1 MHEINNHHVEVEELK
16 KLGVSEKTL
25 ASEIFLR
32 KIYGDEILMNEV
44 PDDLDVKSKRKVQ
57 KVDLTEMEG
66 TKGLK
71 AIDDDINLFG
81 TYTVNRGFYRLS
93 LQELINKDFEVVRG
107 STVTFD
113 GDPMTARLN
122 ITACHTINYVPL
134 KDLSPDITGNAH
146 VNCLLN
152 IGGTLN
158 APVISFELELPQGT
172 EEEKSILRSYTS
184 TEEQRNMQFIYL
196 LGLGK
201 FYTMDL
207 AHSQSAEGTGNMESF
222 LSTTIS
228 GQINNL
234 LSNIISS
241 ENWNFASNIRT
252 ENIMGG
258 VADNTFE
265 NMEIEGI
272 LEGRLLDNRL
282 LVNGNFGYRENPM
295 YASNFIG
302 DFDVRYL
309 LRNDIS
315 LKGYNKTNDRY
326 FSKTSLTTQGIG
338 LIFQRDFNRL
348 FKRKS
353 KTSQSSMTFT
363 ELE

>member
-1 MHEINNHHVEVEELK
+1 MQISIR
-16 KLGVSEKTL
+16 G
-25 ASEIFLR
+25 
-32 KIYGDEILMNEV
+32 
-44 PDDLDVKSKRKVQ
+44 
-57 KVDLTEMEG
+57 
-66 TKGLK
+66 
-71 AIDDDINLFG
+71 DDINLFG

-93 LQELINKDFEVVRG
+93 LQEVINKNFDVLDG

-113 GDPMTARLN
+113 GDPMNARLN
-122 ITACHTINYVPL
+122 ITARHIVNYVPL
-134 KDLSPDITGNAH
+134 KDLSPELTGNVH
-146 VNCLLN
+146 VNCLLH

-158 APVISFELELPQGT
+158 APDLTFDLELPQGT

-184 TEEQRNMQFIYL
+184 TEEQKNMQFIYL

-201 FYTMDL
+201 FYTLDM
-207 AHSQSAEGTGNMESF
+207 AQATEGTDNMESF

-241 ENWNFASNIRT
+241 SNWNFASNIRA
-252 ENIMGG
+252 ENMLTGESDMSG
-258 VADNTFE
+258 DNWE

-282 LVNGNFGYRENPM
+282 LINGNFGYRENPM

-309 LRNDIS
+309 LANGIS

-338 LIFQRDFNRL
+338 LMLQRDFDYLIPRY
-348 FKRKS
+348 KRRS
-353 KTSQSSMTFT
+353 TLPTDNMIIVVADSVR
-363 ELE
+363 